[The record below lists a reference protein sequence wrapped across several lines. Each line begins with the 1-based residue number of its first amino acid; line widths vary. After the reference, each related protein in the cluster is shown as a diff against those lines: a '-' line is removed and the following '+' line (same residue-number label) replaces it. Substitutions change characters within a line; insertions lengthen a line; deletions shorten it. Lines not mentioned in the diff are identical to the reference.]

1 MSITTY
7 TPTNPAIAPDTG
19 SVGQCLAETF
29 RGSLN
34 AYVAAVEDKAQA
46 IQGYAEQMSAYDG
59 YGALTDGGTIA
70 AGAGLSVTI
79 GPYTAYVGNIVGN
92 AGTGT
97 VGSLGANATSTIY
110 LYQDGTF
117 DTTGTV
123 TSHGPSMPWG
133 QATTNA
139 STVTAVSNIRRYHQR
154 QYGGS
159 AIPINAI
166 GTTTLTVEQYARP
179 AIAFSGTAVGTAVII
194 LPSQAYATWDVWNA
208 GTASLQMQ
216 AATGGSVVLSRL
228 CGGRIMWDGTDM
240 QEVAAGRYRWTDC
253 GLPLVSCK
261 LAGTADPGFDLY
273 LGSVRAYAF
282 DPGTA
287 EQVLL
292 HIQAPHDYVEG
303 TDLLPHVHWTPKTT
317 GTGVVGWGFEYTYA
331 SRGSSFPAVG
341 TIYTNTPSPAAVGGT
356 ITAAK
361 HYISSFASLPGSAL
375 TVSWMLLG
383 RLFRDA
389 PGTGTADTYT
399 ADAYGLAFD
408 IHYLSDGRGSRTE
421 TTK

>member
-7 TPTNPAIAPDTG
+7 TPTNPAIAPDAG

-159 AIPINAI
+159 AVPINAI

-179 AIAFSGTAVGTAVII
+179 AIAFSGTAVGTAVVIM
-194 LPSQAYATWDVWNA
+194 PSQAYATWDIWNA
-208 GTASLQMQ
+208 GTASLQIQ
-216 AATGGSVVLSRL
+216 AATGGSVVVSRL
-228 CGGRIMWDGTDM
+228 LGGRIMWDGTDM
-240 QEVAAGRYRWTDC
+240 QEVAAGRYLWTDYEV
-253 GLPLVSCK
+253 PINSAK
-261 LAGTADPGFDLY
+261 LAGVKDPGFDAF

-282 DPGTA
+282 DASAA
-287 EQVLL
+287 EEVF
-292 HIQAPHDYVEG
+292 IVAQAPHDYVEG
-303 TDLLPHVHWTPKTT
+303 TDFHPHIHWTPKTT
-317 GTGVVGWGFEYTYA
+317 GTGVVSWGLEYTYA
-331 SRGSSFPAVG
+331 ARGSTFPAVG
-341 TIYTNTPSPAAVGGT
+341 TVYTNTPIPAAVGGT

-361 HYISSFASLPGSAL
+361 HYLSTFGALSGTAL
-375 TVSWMLLG
+375 TVSWVLMG

-389 PGTGTADTYT
+389 TGAGSADTYGS
-399 ADAYGLAFD
+399 DAYALSFD
-408 IHYLSDGRGSRTE
+408 IHYLSDGKGSRTE